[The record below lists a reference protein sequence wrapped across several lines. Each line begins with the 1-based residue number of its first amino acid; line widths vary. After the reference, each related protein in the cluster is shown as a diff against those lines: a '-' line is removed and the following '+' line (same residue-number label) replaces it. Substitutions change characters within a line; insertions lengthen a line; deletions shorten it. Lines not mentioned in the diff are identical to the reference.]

1 MPDNVSPSAPI
12 EEEEYG
18 NDIVTVTGEDGKTYE
33 FERLDA
39 IETDDGRFLALLPL
53 FEDPQ
58 ATVEDA
64 GELIIVQVKEDEDGV
79 LLAPIED
86 DDLLDEIAEIFE
98 ERLSEYY
105 DVTSDEEE

>member
-1 MPDNVSPSAPI
+1 MSDKPLEPMA
-12 EEEEYG
+12 EEEFG
-18 NDIVTVTGEDGKTYE
+18 NDIVTVTGEDGNTYE

-53 FEDPQ
+53 FDDPQ

-98 ERLSEYY
+98 ERLSEFY
-105 DVTSDEEE
+105 DVASDEEE

>member
-1 MPDNVSPSAPI
+1 MPDNVSPNTPI
-12 EEEEYG
+12 EEESFG
-18 NDIVTVTGEDGKTYE
+18 NDIVTVTGEDGNTYE

-58 ATVEDA
+58 ASVEDA

-86 DDLLDEIAEIFE
+86 DNLLDEIAEIFE

-105 DVTSDEEE
+105 DVASDEEE

>member
-1 MPDNVSPSAPI
+1 MPDNVSPSTPI
-12 EEEEYG
+12 EEEDYG
-18 NDIVTVTGEDGKTYE
+18 NDIVTVTGEDGETYE

-39 IETDDGRFLALLPL
+39 IETADGRVLALLPL

-86 DDLLDEIAEIFE
+86 DDLLGEIAEIFE

-105 DVTSDEEE
+105 DVASDEEE

>member
-1 MPDNVSPSAPI
+1 MPDNVSPSTPI
-12 EEEEYG
+12 EEEDYG
-18 NDIVTVTGEDGKTYE
+18 NDIVTVTGEDGETYE

-86 DDLLDEIAEIFE
+86 DDLLGEIAEIFE

-105 DVTSDEEE
+105 DVASDEEE